1 MNANGITVSARR
13 GIIWIGKYAP
23 FVIVAIV
30 TLSNIE
36 ALYSLL
42 TEQYAEY
49 NGEIVYYKPISWFI
63 GDYFKLSIAWVAALA
78 VLSVGVEACFWNRAC
93 IAFLALVLWQKDFF
107 LEHTIDETYF
117 AVVLIINS
125 TIGTLLIIKG
135 IKIML
140 KIMRNFAS
148 L

>member
-1 MNANGITVSARR
+1 MNTNGITMSARR

-36 ALYSLL
+36 TLYSLL
-42 TEQYAEY
+42 AEQYAEY

-63 GDYFKLSIAWVAALA
+63 GNYFKLSIAWVAALA

-93 IAFLALVLWQKDFF
+93 VAFLAVILWQKDFF
-107 LEHTIDETYF
+107 LENTINETYF
-117 AVVLIINS
+117 AAVLIANS
-125 TIGTLLIIKG
+125 TIGTLLVIKG
-135 IKIML
+135 IKI
-140 KIMRNFAS
+140 
-148 L
+148 

>member
-1 MNANGITVSARR
+1 MNANSITMSARR

-93 IAFLALVLWQKDFF
+93 IAFLAVVLWQKDFF
-107 LEHTIDETYF
+107 LEHTIDETCF
-117 AVVLIINS
+117 AVVLIANS
-125 TIGTLLIIKG
+125 TIGVLLVFKG
-135 IKIML
+135 L
-140 KIMRNFAS
+140 KILLS
-148 L
+148 K

>member
-1 MNANGITVSARR
+1 MNTNGITMSARR

-42 TEQYAEY
+42 AEQYAEY

-63 GDYFKLSIAWVAALA
+63 GNYFKLSIAWVAALA
-78 VLSVGVEACFWNRAC
+78 VLSVGVDVLFHLFRKMFIEKGMEATKEGQQ
-93 IAFLALVLWQKDFF
+93 L
-107 LEHTIDETYF
+107 
-117 AVVLIINS
+117 
-125 TIGTLLIIKG
+125 
-135 IKIML
+135 
-140 KIMRNFAS
+140 S
-148 L
+148 LF

>member
-1 MNANGITVSARR
+1 MNTNGITMSARR

-63 GDYFKLSIAWVAALA
+63 GNYFKLSIAWVAALA
-78 VLSVGVEACFWNRAC
+78 VLSVGVEACVWNRAC
-93 IAFLALVLWQKDFF
+93 IVFLSLVLLQKDFF
-107 LEHTIDETYF
+107 LEHTIDETMF
-117 AVVLIINS
+117 CFVLLSNS
-125 TIGTLLIIKG
+125 FVGVLLVYKG
-135 IKIML
+135 IKI
-140 KIMRNFAS
+140 KIKS
-148 L
+148 

>member
-1 MNANGITVSARR
+1 MSANGITMSARR

-23 FVIVAIV
+23 FAIVAIV

-63 GDYFKLSIAWVAALA
+63 GDYFKLSIAWVFALF
-78 VLSVGVEACFWNRAC
+78 VLSIGVEACAWNRAC
-93 IAFLALVLWQKDFF
+93 IVFLSLVLLQKDFF

-117 AVVLIINS
+117 AVVLIANS
-125 TIGTLLIIKG
+125 TIGVLLVSKG
-135 IKIML
+135 L
-140 KIMRNFAS
+140 KILLS
-148 L
+148 K

>member
-1 MNANGITVSARR
+1 MNTNGITMSARR

-42 TEQYAEY
+42 AEQYAEY

-63 GDYFKLSIAWVAALA
+63 GNYFKLSIAWVAALA
-78 VLSVGVEACFWNRAC
+78 VLSVGVEACVWNRAC
-93 IAFLALVLWQKDFF
+93 IAFLAVVLWQKDFF
-107 LEHTIDETYF
+107 LEHTVNEAYF
-117 AVVLIINS
+117 AIVLSANCIIG
-125 TIGTLLIIKG
+125 IFLVLKGICIIK
-135 IKIML
+135 L
-140 KIMRNFAS
+140 KIFC
-148 L
+148 

>member
-23 FVIVAIV
+23 FFIVAIV

-49 NGEIVYYKPISWFI
+49 NFEIVYYKPISWFI
-63 GDYFKLSIAWVAALA
+63 GDYFKLSIAWIAALA
-78 VLSVGVEACFWNRAC
+78 VLSVGVEACIWNRAC
-93 IAFLALVLWQKDFF
+93 IAFLAVVLWQKDFF
-107 LEHTIDETYF
+107 LEHTINETYF
-117 AVVLIINS
+117 AAVLVLNS
-125 TIGTLLIIKG
+125 TIGILLVVKG
-135 IKIML
+135 IKIISR
-140 KIMRNFAS
+140 KQ
-148 L
+148 

>member
-1 MNANGITVSARR
+1 MKTNGVTMSARR
-13 GIIWIGKYAP
+13 GIILIGKYAP

-30 TLSNIE
+30 TLSNTE

-42 TEQYAEY
+42 AEQYAEY

-63 GDYFKLSIAWVAALA
+63 GDYFKLSIAWVAALT

-93 IAFLALVLWQKDFF
+93 IAFLAVLLWQKDFF

-117 AVVLIINS
+117 AVVLIVNS
-125 TIGTLLIIKG
+125 TIGTLLVIKG

-140 KIMRNFAS
+140 K
-148 L
+148 

>member
-1 MNANGITVSARR
+1 MSANGITMSARR

-30 TLSNIE
+30 TLSNTE

-63 GDYFKLSIAWVAALA
+63 GNYFKLSIAWVAALA
-78 VLSVGVEACFWNRAC
+78 VLSVGVEDCFWNRAC
-93 IAFLALVLWQKDFF
+93 VAFLAVILWQKDFF
-107 LEHTIDETYF
+107 LENTINETYF
-117 AVVLIINS
+117 AAVLIANS
-125 TIGTLLIIKG
+125 TIGTLLVIKG

-140 KIMRNFAS
+140 
-148 L
+148 

>member
-1 MNANGITVSARR
+1 MNANVITMSARR

-63 GDYFKLSIAWVAALA
+63 GDYFKLSIAWIFALF
-78 VLSVGVEACFWNRAC
+78 VLSFGVEACFWNRAC
-93 IAFLALVLWQKDFF
+93 IAFLAVVLWQKDFF

-117 AVVLIINS
+117 AVVLIANS
-125 TIGTLLIIKG
+125 TIGVLLVFKG
-135 IKIML
+135 L
-140 KIMRNFAS
+140 KILIS
-148 L
+148 K

>member
-1 MNANGITVSARR
+1 MSANGITMSARR
-13 GIIWIGKYAP
+13 GIIWTGKYAP

-30 TLSNIE
+30 TLSNTE

-63 GDYFKLSIAWVAALA
+63 GNYFKLSIAWVAALA

-93 IAFLALVLWQKDFF
+93 VAFLAVILWQKDFF
-107 LEHTIDETYF
+107 LENAINETYF
-117 AVVLIINS
+117 AAVLIANS
-125 TIGTLLIIKG
+125 TIGTLLVIKG

-140 KIMRNFAS
+140 
-148 L
+148 

>member
-1 MNANGITVSARR
+1 MNANGIAMCARR

-30 TLSNIE
+30 TLSNAE

-63 GDYFKLSIAWVAALA
+63 GNYFKISIAWIVALF
-78 VLSVGVEACFWNRAC
+78 VLSFGVEACIWNRAC
-93 IAFLALVLWQKDFF
+93 IAFLTVVLWQKDFF

-117 AVVLIINS
+117 AIVLIADS
-125 TIGTLLIIKG
+125 TIGALLVIKG
-135 IKIML
+135 IKILL
-140 KIMRNFAS
+140 K
-148 L
+148 

>member
-1 MNANGITVSARR
+1 MSANGITMSSRR

-30 TLSNIE
+30 TLSNTE

-63 GDYFKLSIAWVAALA
+63 GNYFKLSIAWVAALA

-93 IAFLALVLWQKDFF
+93 VAFLAVILWQKDFF
-107 LEHTIDETYF
+107 LENTINETYF
-117 AVVLIINS
+117 AAVLIANS
-125 TIGTLLIIKG
+125 TIGTLLVIKG

-140 KIMRNFAS
+140 
-148 L
+148 

>member
-1 MNANGITVSARR
+1 MSANGITMSARR

-63 GDYFKLSIAWVAALA
+63 GNYFKLSIAWVAALA

-93 IAFLALVLWQKDFF
+93 VAFLAVILWQKDFF
-107 LEHTIDETYF
+107 LENTINETYF
-117 AVVLIINS
+117 AAVLIANS
-125 TIGTLLIIKG
+125 TIGTLLVIKG

-140 KIMRNFAS
+140 
-148 L
+148 

>member
-1 MNANGITVSARR
+1 MNANGITMSARR

-42 TEQYAEY
+42 AEQYAEY

-63 GDYFKLSIAWVAALA
+63 GDYFKLSIAWIFALF
-78 VLSVGVEACFWNRAC
+78 VLSFGVEACVWNRAC
-93 IAFLALVLWQKDFF
+93 IAFLAVVLWQKDFF
-107 LEHTIDETYF
+107 LEHTIDEIYF
-117 AVVLIINS
+117 AVVLIVNS
-125 TIGTLLIIKG
+125 MIGVLLVVKGFCIIK
-135 IKIML
+135 L
-140 KIMRNFAS
+140 K
-148 L
+148 

>member
-1 MNANGITVSARR
+1 MNANGITMSARR

-30 TLSNIE
+30 TLSNTE

-42 TEQYAEY
+42 AEQYAEY

-78 VLSVGVEACFWNRAC
+78 VLSVGVEACVWNRAC
-93 IAFLALVLWQKDFF
+93 IAFLAVVLWQKDFF

-117 AVVLIINS
+117 AVVLIANS
-125 TIGTLLIIKG
+125 TIGVLLVVKGFCIIK
-135 IKIML
+135 L
-140 KIMRNFAS
+140 K
-148 L
+148 

>member
-1 MNANGITVSARR
+1 MNINGITMSARR

-63 GDYFKLSIAWVAALA
+63 GDDFKLSSAWIAALA
-78 VLSVGVEACFWNRAC
+78 VLSIGVEACIWNRAC
-93 IAFLALVLWQKDFF
+93 IAFLAAVLWQKDFF
-107 LEHTIDETYF
+107 LEHTINETYF
-117 AVVLIINS
+117 AVVLIVNS
-125 TIGTLLIIKG
+125 MIGILLVIKG
-135 IKIML
+135 IRIVSRKQ
-140 KIMRNFAS
+140 
-148 L
+148 

>member
-1 MNANGITVSARR
+1 MSANGITMSERR

-30 TLSNIE
+30 TLSNTE

-63 GDYFKLSIAWVAALA
+63 GNYFKLSIAWVAALA

-93 IAFLALVLWQKDFF
+93 VAFLAVILWQKDFF
-107 LEHTIDETYF
+107 LENTINETYF
-117 AVVLIINS
+117 AAVLIANS
-125 TIGTLLIIKG
+125 TIGTLLVIKG

-140 KIMRNFAS
+140 
-148 L
+148 

>member
-1 MNANGITVSARR
+1 MSANGITMSARR

-30 TLSNIE
+30 TLSNTE

-63 GDYFKLSIAWVAALA
+63 GNYFKLSIAWVAALA

-93 IAFLALVLWQKDFF
+93 VAFLAVILWQKDFF
-107 LEHTIDETYF
+107 LENTINETYF
-117 AVVLIINS
+117 AAVLFANS
-125 TIGTLLIIKG
+125 TIGTLLVIKG

-140 KIMRNFAS
+140 
-148 L
+148 

>member
-1 MNANGITVSARR
+1 MNTNGIAISARR

-36 ALYSLL
+36 ALYSLV

-78 VLSVGVEACFWNRAC
+78 VLSVGVESCVWNRAC
-93 IAFLALVLWQKDFF
+93 IVFLSLVLLQKDFF

-117 AVVLIINS
+117 AVVLIVNS
-125 TIGTLLIIKG
+125 TIGVLLVVKGFCIIN
-135 IKIML
+135 L
-140 KIMRNFAS
+140 K
-148 L
+148 

>member
-1 MNANGITVSARR
+1 MNANGITMSARR

-63 GDYFKLSIAWVAALA
+63 GYYFKLSVALVAALA
-78 VLSVGVEACFWNRAC
+78 VLSVGVEACVWNRAC
-93 IAFLALVLWQKDFF
+93 IAFLSVVLWKKDFF

-117 AVVLIINS
+117 AVVLIANS
-125 TIGTLLIIKG
+125 TIGALLVIKG
-135 IKIML
+135 IEILTNK
-140 KIMRNFAS
+140 
-148 L
+148 

>member
-1 MNANGITVSARR
+1 MSANGITMSARR

-30 TLSNIE
+30 TLSNTE

-63 GDYFKLSIAWVAALA
+63 GNYFKLSIAWVAALA
-78 VLSVGVEACFWNRAC
+78 VLSVGVEACFWNRARV
-93 IAFLALVLWQKDFF
+93 AFLAVILWQKDFF
-107 LEHTIDETYF
+107 LENTINETYF
-117 AVVLIINS
+117 AAVLIANS
-125 TIGTLLIIKG
+125 TIGTLLVIKG

-140 KIMRNFAS
+140 
-148 L
+148 

>member
-1 MNANGITVSARR
+1 MNANGITMSARR

-78 VLSVGVEACFWNRAC
+78 VLSVGVEACVWNRAC
-93 IAFLALVLWQKDFF
+93 IVFLSLVLLQKDFF
-107 LEHTIDETYF
+107 LEHTINETYF
-117 AVVLIINS
+117 AAVLIANS
-125 TIGTLLIIKG
+125 TIGTLLVIKG
-135 IKIML
+135 VKIVL
-140 KIMRNFAS
+140 K
-148 L
+148 

>member
-1 MNANGITVSARR
+1 MNANGITMSARR

-42 TEQYAEY
+42 AEQYAEY

-63 GDYFKLSIAWVAALA
+63 GNYFKLSIAWVAALA
-78 VLSVGVEACFWNRAC
+78 VLSVGVEACVWNRAC
-93 IAFLALVLWQKDFF
+93 IAFLAVVLWQKDFF
-107 LEHTIDETYF
+107 LEHTIDETFF
-117 AVVLIINS
+117 ATVLIANS
-125 TIGTLLIIKG
+125 TTGALLVIKG
-135 IKIML
+135 IKIIL
-140 KIMRNFAS
+140 RKQ
-148 L
+148 

>member
-1 MNANGITVSARR
+1 MNTKGITMSARR

-30 TLSNIE
+30 TLSNTE

-42 TEQYAEY
+42 AEQYAEY
-49 NGEIVYYKPISWFI
+49 NGEIVYCKPISWFI
-63 GDYFKLSIAWVAALA
+63 GDYFKLSIAWIAALA
-78 VLSVGVEACFWNRAC
+78 VLSVGVEACVWNRAC
-93 IAFLALVLWQKDFF
+93 IVFLSLVLLQKDFF

-117 AVVLIINS
+117 AVVLIVNS
-125 TIGTLLIIKG
+125 TIGTLLVIKG

-140 KIMRNFAS
+140 K
-148 L
+148 

>member
-1 MNANGITVSARR
+1 MSANGITMSARR

-30 TLSNIE
+30 TLSNTE

-63 GDYFKLSIAWVAALA
+63 GNYFKLSIAWVAALA

-93 IAFLALVLWQKDFF
+93 VAFLAVILWQKDFF
-107 LEHTIDETYF
+107 LENTINETYF
-117 AVVLIINS
+117 AAVLIANS
-125 TIGTLLIIKG
+125 TIGTLFVIKG

-140 KIMRNFAS
+140 
-148 L
+148 

>member
-1 MNANGITVSARR
+1 MNADGIAMSARR

-42 TEQYAEY
+42 IEQYAEY

-63 GDYFKLSIAWVAALA
+63 GKYFELSVAWIVALF
-78 VLSVGVEACFWNRAC
+78 VLSFGVEACVWNRAC
-93 IAFLALVLWQKDFF
+93 IVFL
-107 LEHTIDETYF
+107 
-117 AVVLIINS
+117 
-125 TIGTLLIIKG
+125 
-135 IKIML
+135 
-140 KIMRNFAS
+140 
-148 L
+148 

>member
-1 MNANGITVSARR
+1 MSANGITMSARR

-30 TLSNIE
+30 TLSNTE

-42 TEQYAEY
+42 TKQYAEY

-63 GDYFKLSIAWVAALA
+63 GNYFKLSIAWVAALA

-93 IAFLALVLWQKDFF
+93 VAFLAVILWQKYFF
-107 LEHTIDETYF
+107 LENTINETYF
-117 AVVLIINS
+117 AAVLIANS
-125 TIGTLLIIKG
+125 TIGTLLVIKG

-140 KIMRNFAS
+140 
-148 L
+148 